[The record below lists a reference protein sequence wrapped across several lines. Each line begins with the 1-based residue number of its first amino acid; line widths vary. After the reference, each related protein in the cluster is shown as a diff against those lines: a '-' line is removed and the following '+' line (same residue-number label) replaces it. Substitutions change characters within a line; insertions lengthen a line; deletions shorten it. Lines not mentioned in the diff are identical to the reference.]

1 MSKIHNNPTI
11 NEEKININRN
21 AIEHRATWTGLTYV
35 EGKAAGMDLEQVIR
49 SAICKTGQFHGAG
62 YKAQCKDPEDL
73 RSFAEVFL
81 PELGLKTFEMEVVN
95 LTEDDLMIHF
105 HYCPLLTAWQK
116 QGFDEETCD
125 KLCDMA
131 MDGDRNIAKAMG
143 YDFHL
148 GKTLAKGDDICE
160 VHFFKKK

>member
-1 MSKIHNNPTI
+1 
-11 NEEKININRN
+11 
-21 AIEHRATWTGLTYV
+21 
-35 EGKAAGMDLEQVIR
+35 
-49 SAICKTGQFHGAG
+49 
-62 YKAQCKDPEDL
+62 
-73 RSFAEVFL
+73 
-81 PELGLKTFEMEVVN
+81 MEVVN
-95 LTEDDLMIHF
+95 CDENDLLIHF

-116 QGFDEETCD
+116 QGFDDETCD

>member
-1 MSKIHNNPTI
+1 MSKIHNVAKI
-11 NEEKININRN
+11 NEEKVNINRN

-49 SAICKTGQFHGAG
+49 SAICKTGLFHGAG
-62 YKAQCKDPEDL
+62 YKAQCKNPEDI
-73 RSFAEVFL
+73 RSFKEVFL
-81 PELGLKTFEMEVVN
+81 PELGMKTFEMEVVN
-95 LTEDDLMIHF
+95 CDENDLLIHF

-116 QGFDEETCD
+116 QGFDDETCD

>member
-1 MSKIHNNPTI
+1 MSKIHNVAKI
-11 NEEKININRN
+11 NEEKVNINRN

-49 SAICKTGQFHGAG
+49 SAICKTGLFHGAG
-62 YKAQCKDPEDL
+62 YKAQCKNPEDI
-73 RSFAEVFL
+73 RSFKEVFL
-81 PELGLKTFEMEVVN
+81 PELGMKTFEMEVVN
-95 LTEDDLMIHF
+95 CDENDLLIHF

-116 QGFDEETCD
+116 QGFDDETCD

-160 VHFFKKK
+160 VYFFKKK

>member
-1 MSKIHNNPTI
+1 MSKIHNVAKI
-11 NEEKININRN
+11 NEEKVNINRN

-49 SAICKTGQFHGAG
+49 SAICKTGLFHGAG
-62 YKAQCKDPEDL
+62 YKAQCKNPEDI
-73 RSFAEVFL
+73 RSFKEVFL
-81 PELGLKTFEMEVVN
+81 PELGMKTFEMEVVN
-95 LTEDDLMIHF
+95 CDENDLLIHF

-116 QGFDEETCD
+116 QGFDDETCD

-148 GKTLAKGDDICE
+148 GKTLAEGDDICE